1 MTHLWV
7 GTEAPSEY
15 IELQLCR
22 EFNCLPSQLR
32 NESFE
37 DVLNILQMMSAEA
50 QVREKTNKK
59 RQGKY
64 K

>member
-15 IELQLCR
+15 VELQLCR

-32 NESFE
+32 DESYE
-37 DVLNILQMMSAEA
+37 DVLNILQMMSGEA
-50 QVREKTNKK
+50 IVRDKNNKK